1 MQPQSQSEGGNKMQI
16 QLTTDYAIRILTYL
30 ALKKAVASSTELSIK
45 LAIPQKYVARV
56 GYKLKNADLADT
68 VTGSL
73 GGYILARPV
82 EDISLYDIIGALEDG
97 VKINRCLEDERLCGR
112 NATSFCVVHDF
123 FHELQSTIDEKLK
136 SETLATLLQRRKHVN
151 HSRGKL
157 VI

>member
-1 MQPQSQSEGGNKMQI
+1 MQPLSQSEGGNKMQI

-45 LAIPQKYVARV
+45 LEIPQKYVARV
-56 GYKLKNADLADT
+56 GYKLKNANLADT

-82 EDISLYDIIGALEDG
+82 EEISLYDIIEALEDG
-97 VKINRCLEDERLCGR
+97 VKINRCLEDERLCSR
-112 NATSFCVVHDF
+112 NATSFCVV
-123 FHELQSTIDEKLK
+123 HELQSTIDEKLK
-136 SETLATLLQRRKHVN
+136 SETLATLLQRKKHVN
-151 HSRGKL
+151 NSRGKL